1 MMESMWESY
10 YGDWGSMYE
19 VESDLE
25 DKTGHKVRPNSSS
38 GQSLYT
44 LGGGEGSWRDVHCK
58 CT

>member
-1 MMESMWESY
+1 MWESY
-10 YGDWGSMYE
+10 NGDWGSMYE

-44 LGGGEGSWRDVHCK
+44 LGGGGGGPGG
-58 CT
+58 CTL